1 VLKCANVAKTTL
13 RTLHHGQNHLATVI
27 RSDQLWEISHC
38 SSPDLVARLKR
49 MSRGTKREVSKEMEE
64 EWQGRSV
71 HQGGRRG
78 SRPLTTVSQTIP
90 TFSNDQIN

>member
-38 SSPDLVARLKR
+38 SSPDLVARLKGWAAAR
-49 MSRGTKREVSKEMEE
+49 KAR
-64 EWQGRSV
+64 
-71 HQGGRRG
+71 
-78 SRPLTTVSQTIP
+78 
-90 TFSNDQIN
+90 